1 MNQYFFVRNLL
12 ASLHSPKRASL
23 TGSRKIR
30 MEGTCRSREDAPGQG
45 IGRRPARCS
54 NRFAQA
60 TGRDSDEP
68 GVKIAAYFAD
78 SVNTEPRLQKLRI
91 SKKKRVMTGNL
102 LQLRAG
108 GRKSVHL
115 PQRGTSLT
123 STCNAPVLTHCR
135 GNESGAE
142 HFRPVSPLKKCIPMH
157 CLGGV
162 PYRGNPGPP
171 KAGCTSAESRA
182 SRMQRSI
189 IHSAAAKPDSLRG
202 SGKFST
208 PCISPGLKH
217 SLKCRENPYF
227 DDPPTLI
234 PASTGLPGRQ
244 PHGR

>member
-1 MNQYFFVRNLL
+1 
-12 ASLHSPKRASL
+12 
-23 TGSRKIR
+23 

-45 IGRRPARCS
+45 IGRSPTRCS
-54 NRFAQA
+54 NWFAQA
-60 TGRDSDEP
+60 TGRDSDGP
-68 GVKIAAYFAD
+68 GLKIAAYFAD
-78 SVNTEPRLQKLRI
+78 SVNAEPRLQKLRI
-91 SKKKRVMTGNL
+91 SKKKARHDRELAATPGRRPEVRSPATARDFAHVHM
-102 LQLRAG
+102 QRA
-108 GRKSVHL
+108 
-115 PQRGTSLT
+115 
-123 STCNAPVLTHCR
+123 CLTHCR

-171 KAGCTSAESRA
+171 KAGCASAESRA
-182 SRMQRSI
+182 SRMQKSI

-202 SGKFST
+202 SDKHDPFST

-217 SLKCRENPYF
+217 SLKCREKPYF